1 LSGGIWAGMVIWLK
15 ECEICDA
22 GLCVRMDA
30 LKSEG
35 RTQREAARIMEGQ
48 LPTAKALGLLA

>member
-1 LSGGIWAGMVIWLK
+1 MVIWLK